1 MCEVAT
7 SVHLYWYIATPEVA
21 WGRSFLE
28 TSFRSSEPMRG
39 LKVAVFFF
47 VLGFYFL
54 ATTFAVGQTAMFYI
68 FVKFCV
74 VEYIYL
80 SFFILPPTK

>member
-39 LKVAVFFF
+39 LKVAGTMQLLFF
-47 VLGFYFL
+47 VLEFYFL
-54 ATTFAVGQTAMFYI
+54 ATTFAVSQTA
-68 FVKFCV
+68 
-74 VEYIYL
+74 
-80 SFFILPPTK
+80 IL

>member
-1 MCEVAT
+1 
-7 SVHLYWYIATPEVA
+7 
-21 WGRSFLE
+21 
-28 TSFRSSEPMRG
+28 MRG
-39 LKVAVFFF
+39 LKVAGTMHLLVFF

-54 ATTFAVGQTAMFYI
+54 ATTFAVSQTAMLYI
-68 FVKFCV
+68 FVKSCV

>member
-28 TSFRSSEPMRG
+28 TSFRSSELMRG
-39 LKVAVFFF
+39 LKVAGTMQLLFFF

-54 ATTFAVGQTAMFYI
+54 ATMFAVSQTA
-68 FVKFCV
+68 
-74 VEYIYL
+74 
-80 SFFILPPTK
+80 IL